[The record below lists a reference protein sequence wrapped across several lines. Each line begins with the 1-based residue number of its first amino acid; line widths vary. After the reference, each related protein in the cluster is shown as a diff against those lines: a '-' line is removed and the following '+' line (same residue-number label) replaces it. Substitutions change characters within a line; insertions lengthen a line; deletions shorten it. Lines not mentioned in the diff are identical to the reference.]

1 MPFFR
6 VPVAAFELGFLG
18 VTPGLISVGIMFFL
32 FRVRVHEAI
41 GPGLLHEGTAIAFL
55 ATAVAVTSFNFLY

>member
-1 MPFFR
+1 
-6 VPVAAFELGFLG
+6 
-18 VTPGLISVGIMFFL
+18 MFFL

-55 ATAVAVTSFNFLY
+55 ATAVAVGLLIFPY